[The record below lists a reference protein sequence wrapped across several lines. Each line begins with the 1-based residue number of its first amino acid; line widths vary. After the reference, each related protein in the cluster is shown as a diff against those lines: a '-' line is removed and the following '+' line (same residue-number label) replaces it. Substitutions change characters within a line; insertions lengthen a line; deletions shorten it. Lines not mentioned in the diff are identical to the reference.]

1 LGIRDRYNPLRG
13 AGKIQSLKWAIRFLT
28 RNRAEKISGEVC
40 AMTVRTEEIYSNHA
54 WTMIRS
60 LLCVMVLALLA
71 PLATRAQN
79 YNGSITGIVSDP
91 SGASIAG
98 ATVTAINK
106 GTNETYTAK
115 TSDLGA
121 FASTTIF
128 SLWVPT

>member
-1 LGIRDRYNPLRG
+1 
-13 AGKIQSLKWAIRFLT
+13 
-28 RNRAEKISGEVC
+28 
-40 AMTVRTEEIYSNHA
+40 
-54 WTMIRS
+54 MIRAV
-60 LLCVMVLALLA
+60 LCVMVLALLA

-91 SGASIAG
+91 SGASIGG

-121 FASTTIF
+121 FAFEQLPLGTYEVHFAQGNFKEEVEQNVVVHVSTATVVNVTLQVGTQSEKIVVEANAPR
-128 SLWVPT
+128 SLVFAV